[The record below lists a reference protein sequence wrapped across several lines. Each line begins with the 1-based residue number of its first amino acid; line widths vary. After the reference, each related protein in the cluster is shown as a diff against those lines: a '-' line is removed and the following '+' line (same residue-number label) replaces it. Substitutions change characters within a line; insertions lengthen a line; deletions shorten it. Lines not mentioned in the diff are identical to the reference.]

1 MKNNKHTPGP
11 WKIFKGTRNDV
22 LLTRVE
28 RKDRFHGIVNEANL
42 PLAEIILGSTDAN
55 ATLIAAAPEMLE
67 ALEMIEE
74 RLGHRQGDCYSDDY
88 MGLCVCGKDKIKAV
102 ISKAKGVL

>member
-55 ATLIAAAPEMLE
+55 ARLIAAAPEMLE
-67 ALEMIEE
+67 ALEI
-74 RLGHRQGDCYSDDY
+74 
-88 MGLCVCGKDKIKAV
+88 AV
-102 ISKAKGVL
+102 KFFTDNYPKGELSWMEKLEAAIRKAKGET